1 MKPYLV
7 LNVGLL
13 TLVEVDFEEPGAIK
27 PDAGSLSN
35 DLSRVDK
42 VIENGGVDSNQ
53 GARPEAKEHQVL
65 NFKTEEFL
73 S

>member
-1 MKPYLV
+1 MKPNLV

-27 PDAGSLSN
+27 PDAGSLTN

-53 GARPEAKEHQVL
+53 GARPEAKEHQC
-65 NFKTEEFL
+65 
-73 S
+73 

>member
-1 MKPYLV
+1 MKSNLV

-13 TLVEVDFEEPGAIK
+13 TLVEVDFEEPGTIK
-27 PDAGSLSN
+27 PDAGSLAN